1 MREGAIDAADLILR
15 TEERAPAESLRY
27 PVFFLNRSCIFYLI
41 WTKSIIGGLFTRED
55 EMRQW
60 LVTAVLAIG
69 LAFGFEQTANALP
82 RNFRNVDTFFVG
94 AMPDVDDITE
104 FKALGIETIISL
116 HRLPPEV
123 QKKAEKLGLRLY
135 SFPLRTRL
143 LHIEEIMA
151 VMRKAPANTVYLHCL
166 HGADR
171 TGAVTAYWLLS
182 VRHYDP
188 FSALISVLSPKQ
200 HHLKGLYQL
209 GREYGVC
216 MKPLPLKDVG
226 VYSGAHNGGLEGLKI
241 YGSEWYTRLAR
252 NFLSIT
258 IGEPIYPSNKK
269 FWDKSDN
276 AK

>member
-1 MREGAIDAADLILR
+1 MRKWIITAL
-15 TEERAPAESLRY
+15 
-27 PVFFLNRSCIFYLI
+27 C
-41 WTKSIIGGLFTRED
+41 SIGMALCC
-55 EMRQW
+55 M
-60 LVTAVLAIG
+60 
-69 LAFGFEQTANALP
+69 QTANALP

-94 AMPDVDDITE
+94 AMPDEDDIPE

-123 QKKAEKLGLRLY
+123 QKMAEMQGMKLY

-151 VMRKAPANTVYLHCL
+151 IMRKAPANSVYLHCL

-182 VRHYDP
+182 ERNYDP
-188 FSALISVLSPKQ
+188 FSALISVLSPKP

-216 MKPLPLKDVG
+216 LRQLPLREVG

-241 YGSEWYTRLAR
+241 YGGEWYTRLAR
-252 NFLSIT
+252 NFLAIT
-258 IGEPIYPSNKK
+258 IGEPYYPSNKK
-269 FWDKSDN
+269 FWNKSDN